1 MLRGL
6 QARSYPDTLEI
17 EEGYIHVAI
26 TKCWLDCR
34 YCVFDC
40 LCYSLPA
47 GAGCHCTEKTQ
58 CFMALFWL
66 CRIDFLSLPTDRSM
80 DHLVFAGSSRTGVIH
95 NEHNDCIGYTV
106 TVTTRGKVL
115 LDALT
120 EINPFALQV
129 DDHPVKCKE
138 LPALV
143 RECSIF
149 VNAPVR

>member
-66 CRIDFLSLPTDRSM
+66 WRIDFLSLPSFNTCPATTQICSRARPAALARS
-80 DHLVFAGSSRTGVIH
+80 D
-95 NEHNDCIGYTV
+95 
-106 TVTTRGKVL
+106 
-115 LDALT
+115 
-120 EINPFALQV
+120 
-129 DDHPVKCKE
+129 
-138 LPALV
+138 
-143 RECSIF
+143 
-149 VNAPVR
+149 